1 MSSKTAPS
9 NIITSAPYSDLTNN
23 LTKSPTSPTARSKSQ
38 QPGNSAQRAMNNT
51 STWQPKLDRRQSY
64 GQEEY
69 KHEMQMRSGSIGSTG
84 GSVRKAGEE
93 GFSEEGHGY

>member
-1 MSSKTAPS
+1 MSSKTAAPS

-23 LTKSPTSPTARSKSQ
+23 LLTKSPTSPTARSKSTQ
-38 QPGNSAQRAMNNT
+38 SGNSVQRAMNNT

-69 KHEMQMRSGSIGSTG
+69 KHEMQMRSGSTG